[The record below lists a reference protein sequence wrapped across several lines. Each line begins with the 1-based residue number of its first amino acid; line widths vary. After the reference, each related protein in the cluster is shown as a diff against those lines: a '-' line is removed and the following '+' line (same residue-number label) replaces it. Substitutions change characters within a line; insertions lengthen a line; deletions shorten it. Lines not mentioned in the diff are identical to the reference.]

1 MNLVD
6 SYQICSRCI
15 MDTSDPEITFN
26 VQGHCNHC
34 VTALKMLDYFSQ
46 IRANESKTISDVVE
60 EIKLHP
66 GKEGFHAIIGVS
78 GGVDSSYLVHMLSKQ
93 NIKLLAVHVD
103 AGWNSIEAVRNIN
116 TMVSTLDI
124 DLETI
129 VIDWEEMKSLQVAY
143 LKSGVINQDVPQDHA
158 FFSSLYKLAKKFHIK
173 YVISGSNYATESI
186 LPQSWGQN
194 AMDGRQLIQI
204 NKKYGFQ
211 KLSKYP
217 VTFLRDL
224 YFHIYVLRNY
234 RVVAPLNFVDYS
246 KETAMELL
254 KKEYNWKDYGG
265 KHKESRFTDY
275 FQEIY
280 LPNRFSIQ
288 KKRAHLSS
296 LIVNGE
302 ISREKAIEIIA
313 SSKLEELDRANLQ
326 QFVATKLGITV
337 DELTKLEDLPYVDD
351 REFANEAYLNELIT
365 KLVKIRNTVQ
375 ALSRPKARTTQRE

>member
-1 MNLVD
+1 MNLVRP
-6 SYQICSRCI
+6 YQICTRCV

-26 VQGHCNHC
+26 TQGHCNHC
-34 VTALKMLDYFSQ
+34 EKALEMLDYFSR
-46 IRANESKTISDVVE
+46 IRANKSQTISDIVN
-60 EIKLHP
+60 EIKRHP

-78 GGVDSSYLVHMLSKQ
+78 GGVDSSYLVHMLSKE

-143 LKSGVINQDVPQDHA
+143 LRSGVINQDVPQDHA
-158 FFSSLYKLAKKFHIK
+158 FFSSLYKLARKFEIK

-194 AMDGRQLIQI
+194 AMDGRQLIEI

-211 KLSKYP
+211 KLKKYP

-224 YFHIYVLRNY
+224 YFHIYALRDY

-246 KETAMELL
+246 KDTAMELL

-280 LPNRFSIQ
+280 LPDRFSIQ

-296 LIVNGE
+296 LVVNGE
-302 ISREKAIEIIA
+302 ISREGAIEVIT
-313 SSKLEELDRANLQ
+313 SSKLEGLERANLQ
-326 QFVATKLGITV
+326 QFVATKLGMSI
-337 DELTKLEDLPYVDD
+337 DELNQLEKLPYVDD
-351 REFANEAYLNELIT
+351 RKFANESYLNDLIS
-365 KLVKIRNTVQ
+365 KLVKIRNIFRVFT
-375 ALSRPKARTTQRE
+375 

>member
-1 MNLVD
+1 MNLVS
-6 SYQICSRCI
+6 SYRICTRCV
-15 MDTSDPEITFN
+15 MDTSDPQITFN
-26 VQGHCNHC
+26 TEGQCNHC
-34 VTALKMLDYFSQ
+34 ETALGMLDYFSH
-46 IRANESKTISDVVE
+46 IRANKSKTISDIVD

-78 GGVDSSYLVHMLSKQ
+78 GGVDSSYLVHMLSKE

-103 AGWNSIEAVRNIN
+103 AGWNSIEAVRNIDS
-116 TMVSTLDI
+116 MVSTLDI

-158 FFSSLYKLAKKFHIK
+158 FFSSLYRLARKFDIK

-186 LPQSWGQN
+186 LPQTWGQN

-204 NKKYGFQ
+204 NKKYGHR
-211 KLSKYP
+211 KLTKYP
-217 VTFLRDL
+217 VTFLREL

-234 RVVAPLNFVDYS
+234 RVVAPLNYVNYS
-246 KETAMELL
+246 KDTAMELL

-280 LPNRFSIQ
+280 LPDRFSIQ

-302 ISREKAIEIIA
+302 ISRESALDVIS
-313 SSKLEELDRANLQ
+313 SSKLEGLDRANLQ
-326 QFVATKLGITV
+326 QFVSTKLGISV
-337 DELTKLEDLPYVDD
+337 DELNQLVNLPYVDD
-351 REFANEAYLNELIT
+351 RKFANEAYLNDLIT
-365 KLVKIRNTVQ
+365 RLVKIRNVLRT
-375 ALSRPKARTTQRE
+375 LSRLRRSTSHSE

>member
-1 MNLVD
+1 MNLVRP
-6 SYQICSRCI
+6 YQICTRCV

-26 VQGHCNHC
+26 TQGHCNHC
-34 VTALKMLDYFSQ
+34 EKALEMLDYFSR
-46 IRANESKTISDVVE
+46 IRANKSQTISDIVN
-60 EIKLHP
+60 EIKRNP

-78 GGVDSSYLVHMLSKQ
+78 GGVDSSYLVHMLSKE

-158 FFSSLYKLAKKFHIK
+158 FFSSLYKLARKFEIK

-194 AMDGRQLIQI
+194 AMDGRQLIEI
-204 NKKYGFQ
+204 NRKYGLQ
-211 KLSKYP
+211 KLKKYP

-224 YFHIYVLRNY
+224 YFHIYALRDY

-246 KETAMELL
+246 KDTAMELL

-280 LPNRFSIQ
+280 LPDRFSIQ

-296 LIVNGE
+296 LVVNGE
-302 ISREKAIEIIA
+302 ISREGAIEVIA
-313 SSKLEELDRANLQ
+313 SSKLGGLERDNLQ
-326 QFVATKLGITV
+326 QFVATKLGMSV
-337 DELTKLEDLPYVDD
+337 DELNQLEKLPYVDD
-351 REFANEAYLNELIT
+351 RKFANESYLNDLISN
-365 KLVKIRNTVQ
+365 LVKIRN
-375 ALSRPKARTTQRE
+375 ALRVFSRLKGSAPQSE

>member
-1 MNLVD
+1 MNLVS
-6 SYQICSRCI
+6 SYQICTRCV
-15 MDTSDPEITFN
+15 MDTSDSQIRFN
-26 VQGHCNHC
+26 TLGQCNHC
-34 VTALKMLDYFSQ
+34 ETALGMLDYFSK
-46 IRANESKTISDVVE
+46 IRADKAKTISDIVN

-78 GGVDSSYLVHMLSKQ
+78 GGVDSSYLLHMLSKQ

-116 TMVSTLDI
+116 TMVSSLDI

-143 LKSGVINQDVPQDHA
+143 LKSGVMNQDVPQDHA
-158 FFSSLYKLAKKFHIK
+158 FFSSLYKLAKKFDIK

-194 AMDGRQLIQI
+194 AMDGRQLVQI
-204 NKKYGFQ
+204 NKKYGLR

-224 YFHIYVLRNY
+224 YFHIYVLRSY
-234 RVVAPLNFVDYS
+234 RVVAPLNFVEYS
-246 KETAMELL
+246 KDIAMELL

-302 ISREKAIEIIA
+302 ITREKAVEVIS

-337 DELTKLEDLPYVDD
+337 DELTKFENLPYVDD
-351 REFANEAYLNELIT
+351 REFANEAYLNLLIT
-365 KLVKIRNTVQ
+365 KLVKIRNTVR
-375 ALSRPKARTTQRE
+375 ALSRPKVRTAHRE

>member
-1 MNLVD
+1 MNLVS
-6 SYQICSRCI
+6 SYQICTRCV
-15 MDTSDPEITFN
+15 MDTSDPQISFN
-26 VQGHCNHC
+26 SEGHCIHC
-34 VTALKMLDYFSQ
+34 EKALRMLEYFSQ
-46 IRANESKTISDVVE
+46 IRANKSKTVLDIVNE
-60 EIKLHP
+60 MKLHP

-78 GGVDSSYLVHMLSKQ
+78 GGVDSSYLVHMLSKED
-93 NIKLLAVHVD
+93 IKLLAVHVD

-129 VIDWEEMKSLQVAY
+129 VIDWEEMKSLQIAY

-158 FFSSLYKLAKKFHIK
+158 FFSSLYKLARKFDIK

-204 NKKYGFQ
+204 YRKFGFG
-211 KLSKYP
+211 KLRKYP

-224 YFHIYVLRNY
+224 YLHIYVLRNY

-246 KETAMELL
+246 KDTAMELL

-280 LPNRFSIQ
+280 LPDRFSIQ

-296 LIVNGE
+296 LIINGE
-302 ISREKAIEIIA
+302 LNRESAIEII
-313 SSKLEELDRANLQ
+313 SLGKLEGLDRANLQ

-337 DELTKLEDLPYVDD
+337 DELNKFANLPYVDD
-351 REFANEAYLNELIT
+351 RKFANEAYLNILIS
-365 KLVKIRNTVQ
+365 KLVIIRNRFRDFL
-375 ALSRPKARTTQRE
+375 APKGSNTDDA

>member
-1 MNLVD
+1 MNSVRP
-6 SYQICSRCI
+6 YQICTRCV
-15 MDTSDPEITFN
+15 MDTSDPQISFN
-26 VQGHCNHC
+26 TQGHCNHC
-34 VTALKMLDYFSQ
+34 ETALEMLDYFSR
-46 IRANESKTISDVVE
+46 IRTNKSKTISDIVN

-78 GGVDSSYLVHMLSKQ
+78 GGVDSSYLVHMLSKE

-129 VIDWEEMKSLQVAY
+129 VIDWDEMKSLQVAY

-158 FFSSLYKLAKKFHIK
+158 FFSSLYKLARKFDIK

-194 AMDGRQLIQI
+194 AMDGRQLVNI
-204 NKKYGFQ
+204 NRKHGFQ
-211 KLSKYP
+211 KIKKYP

-224 YFHIYVLRNY
+224 YFHIYALRDY

-246 KETAMELL
+246 KDTAMELL

-280 LPNRFSIQ
+280 LPDRFSIQ

-296 LIVNGE
+296 LVVNGE
-302 ISREKAIEIIA
+302 ISRESAIEVIA
-313 SSKLEELDRANLQ
+313 SGRLEGLERANLQ
-326 QFVATKLGITV
+326 QFVATKLGMSV
-337 DELTKLEDLPYVDD
+337 DELNKLEKLPYVDD
-351 REFANEAYLNELIT
+351 RNFANEAYLNDLIS
-365 KLVKIRNTVQ
+365 KLVKIRNVFRVF
-375 ALSRPKARTTQRE
+375 SRRKGLDTQSE

>member
-1 MNLVD
+1 MNLVR
-6 SYQICSRCI
+6 SYQICTRCI

-26 VQGHCNHC
+26 TLGQCNHC
-34 VTALKMLDYFSQ
+34 ETALRMLDHFSR
-46 IRANESKTISDVVE
+46 IRADKSKTITEIVN

-78 GGVDSSYLVHMLSKQ
+78 GGVDSSYLLHMLSKQ

-116 TMVSTLDI
+116 TMVSTLNI

-129 VIDWEEMKSLQVAY
+129 VIDWEEMQSLQVAY

-158 FFSSLYKLAKKFHIK
+158 FFSSLYKLARKFDIK
-173 YVISGSNYATESI
+173 YVVSGSNYATESI
-186 LPQSWGQN
+186 LPQAWGQN

-204 NKKYGFQ
+204 NKKYGLR
-211 KLSKYP
+211 KLRKYP

-224 YFHIYVLRNY
+224 YFHTYVLRSY

-246 KETAMELL
+246 KDTAMELL

-280 LPNRFSIQ
+280 LPDRFSIQ

-296 LIVNGE
+296 LVVNGE
-302 ISREKAIEIIA
+302 LSRESAIEVIT
-313 SSKLEELDRANLQ
+313 SSKLDGLDRANLQ
-326 QFVATKLGITV
+326 QFVATKLGMNV
-337 DELTKLEDLPYVDD
+337 DELDKLVNFPYVDD
-351 REFANEAYLNELIT
+351 RKFANEAYLNVLIT
-365 KLVKIRNTVQ
+365 KLVRIRNVIRT
-375 ALSRPKARTTQRE
+375 LSRPKIPTTHHE

>member
-1 MNLVD
+1 MNLD
-6 SYQICSRCI
+6 RSYQICTRCV
-15 MDTSDPEITFN
+15 MDTSDSEISFN
-26 VQGHCNHC
+26 SEGHCTHC
-34 VTALKMLDYFSQ
+34 ETALRMLDYFSQ
-46 IRANESKTISDVVE
+46 IRADKSKTISDIVK

-78 GGVDSSYLVHMLSKQ
+78 GGVDSSYLLHRLSRE

-129 VIDWEEMKSLQVAY
+129 VIDWDEMKSLQIAY

-158 FFSSLYKLAKKFHIK
+158 FFSSLYKLARKFDIK

-194 AMDGRQLIQI
+194 AMDGRQIIQI
-204 NKKYGFQ
+204 YRKFGLG
-211 KLSKYP
+211 KLRRYP

-224 YFHIYVLRNY
+224 YLHTYVLRNY
-234 RVVAPLNFVDYS
+234 RVVAPLNFEDYS
-246 KETAMELL
+246 KNTALELL
-254 KKEYNWKDYGG
+254 KREYNWKDYGG

-280 LPNRFSIQ
+280 LPDRFSIQ

-302 ISREKAIEIIA
+302 LSRESAMEILS
-313 SSKLEELDRANLQ
+313 SSKLDGLDRTNLQ
-326 QFVATKLGITV
+326 QFVATKLGMTV
-337 DELTKLEDLPYVDD
+337 DELDKLANLPYVSDH
-351 REFANEAYLNELIT
+351 EFANEAYLNVLIS
-365 KLVKIRNTVQ
+365 KLVIIRNKIRVI
-375 ALSRPKARTTQRE
+375 SSPKGSNANSE

>member
-1 MNLVD
+1 MN
-6 SYQICSRCI
+6 SARPYQICTRCV
-15 MDTSDPEITFN
+15 MDTSDPQITFN
-26 VQGHCNHC
+26 PQGHCNHC
-34 VTALKMLDYFSQ
+34 ETALDMLEHFSR
-46 IRANESKTISDVVE
+46 IRANKSKTISDIVN

-78 GGVDSSYLVHMLSKQ
+78 GGVDSSYLVHMLSKE

-158 FFSSLYKLAKKFHIK
+158 FFSSLFKLARKFDIK

-194 AMDGRQLIQI
+194 AMDGRQLIEI
-204 NKKYGFQ
+204 NRKYGLQ
-211 KLSKYP
+211 KLKKYP

-224 YFHIYVLRNY
+224 YFHIYALRDY

-246 KETAMELL
+246 KDTAMELL

-280 LPNRFSIQ
+280 LPDRFSIQ

-296 LIVNGE
+296 LVVNGE
-302 ISREKAIEIIA
+302 ISRESAIEVIA
-313 SSKLEELDRANLQ
+313 SSKLEGLERANLQ
-326 QFVATKLGITV
+326 QFVATKLGMSV
-337 DELTKLEDLPYVDD
+337 DELNKFEKLPYIDD
-351 REFANEAYLNELIT
+351 RKFANEAYLNDLIS
-365 KLVKIRNTVQ
+365 KLVKIRNVFRVF
-375 ALSRPKARTTQRE
+375 SRLKGSAPQSE

>member
-1 MNLVD
+1 MNLRD
-6 SYQICSRCI
+6 SYQICTRCV
-15 MDTSDPEITFN
+15 MDTSDPQIIFN
-26 VQGHCNHC
+26 TEGHCNHC
-34 VTALKMLDYFSQ
+34 ETALEMLDYFSHL
-46 IRANESKTISDVVE
+46 RANKSKTISDIVNE
-60 EIKLHP
+60 MKLHP

-78 GGVDSSYLVHMLSKQ
+78 GGVDSSYLIHMLSKE

-116 TMVSTLDI
+116 SMVSILDI
-124 DLETI
+124 DLETV

-158 FFSSLYKLAKKFHIK
+158 FFSSLFKLARKFDIK
-173 YVISGSNYATESI
+173 YVVSGSNYATESI

-204 NKKYGFQ
+204 NKRYGLR
-211 KLSKYP
+211 KLRKYP

-224 YFHIYVLRNY
+224 YFHTYILRNY

-246 KETAMELL
+246 KDTAMELL
-254 KKEYNWKDYGG
+254 KREYNWKDYGG

-280 LPNRFSIQ
+280 LPDRFSIQ

-302 ISREKAIEIIA
+302 LSRESAIGIIS
-313 SSKLEELDRANLQ
+313 SSKLEGIDRANLQ
-326 QFVATKLGITV
+326 QFIATKLGISV
-337 DELTKLEDLPYVDD
+337 DALIQLSHLPYVDD
-351 REFANEAYLNELIT
+351 RKFTNEAYLNDLIT
-365 KLVKIRNTVQ
+365 RLVKIRN
-375 ALSRPKARTTQRE
+375 AARSFSRPIGSSTGRE

>member
-1 MNLVD
+1 MNVVG
-6 SYQICSRCI
+6 SYQICTRCV
-15 MDTSDPEITFN
+15 MDTTDPQITFN
-26 VQGHCNHC
+26 TEGQCNHC
-34 VTALKMLDYFSQ
+34 ETALGMLDYFSRL
-46 IRANESKTISDVVE
+46 RANKSKTISDIVNE
-60 EIKLHP
+60 MKLHP

-78 GGVDSSYLVHMLSKQ
+78 GGVDSSYLVHMLSKE

-116 TMVSTLDI
+116 SMVSILDI

-158 FFSSLYKLAKKFHIK
+158 FFSSLYKLARKFDIK

-204 NKKYGFQ
+204 NKKYGLQ
-211 KLSKYP
+211 KLGKYP
-217 VTFLRDL
+217 VTFLRNL

-234 RVVAPLNFVDYS
+234 RVVAPLNFVNYS
-246 KETAMELL
+246 KDTAMELL
-254 KKEYNWKDYGG
+254 KREYNWKDYGG

-280 LPNRFSIQ
+280 LPERFSIQ

-296 LIVNGE
+296 LIVSGE
-302 ISREKAIEIIA
+302 VSRESAIEVIS
-313 SSKLEELDRANLQ
+313 SSKLEGLDRANLQ
-326 QFVATKLGITV
+326 QFVATKLGISV
-337 DELTKLEDLPYVDD
+337 DELKKLENLPYVDD
-351 REFANEAYLNELIT
+351 RMFANEAYLNDLIT
-365 KLVKIRNTVQ
+365 RLVKIRNVLRT
-375 ALSRPKARTTQRE
+375 LSRLRRSTSHSE

>member
-1 MNLVD
+1 MNLVN
-6 SYQICSRCI
+6 SYRICTRCV
-15 MDTSDPEITFN
+15 MDTSDPQITFN
-26 VQGHCNHC
+26 TLGQCNHC
-34 VTALKMLDYFSQ
+34 EMALETLEYFSH
-46 IRANESKTISDVVE
+46 IRAGKSKTISDIVSE
-60 EIKLHP
+60 MKLHP

-78 GGVDSSYLVHMLSKQ
+78 GGVDSSYLLHMLSKQ

-116 TMVSTLDI
+116 TMVSSLDI

-143 LKSGVINQDVPQDHA
+143 LKSGVMNQDVPQDHA
-158 FFSSLYKLAKKFHIK
+158 FFSSLYKLAKKFDIK

-194 AMDGRQLIQI
+194 AMDGRQLVQI
-204 NKKYGFQ
+204 NKKYGLR
-211 KLSKYP
+211 KLRKYP

-224 YFHIYVLRNY
+224 YFHIYVLRSY
-234 RVVAPLNFVDYS
+234 RVVAPLNFVEYS
-246 KETAMELL
+246 KDIAMELL

-302 ISREKAIEIIA
+302 ISREKAMEII
-313 SSKLEELDRANLQ
+313 STSKLEELDRANLQ
-326 QFVATKLGITV
+326 QFIATKLGITV
-337 DELTKLEDLPYVDD
+337 DELTKLENLPYVDD
-351 REFANEAYLNELIT
+351 REFANEAYLNQVIT
-365 KLVKIRNTVQ
+365 KLVKIRNTVR
-375 ALSRPKARTTQRE
+375 ALSRPKARTTHRE